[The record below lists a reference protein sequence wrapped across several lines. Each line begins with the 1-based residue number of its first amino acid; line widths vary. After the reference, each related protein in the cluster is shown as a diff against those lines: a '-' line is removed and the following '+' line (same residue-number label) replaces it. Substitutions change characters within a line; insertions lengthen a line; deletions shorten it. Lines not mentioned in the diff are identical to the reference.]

1 MGSCGKSNDK
11 VEGADNETE
20 TTIGCNH
27 RRIGIYAIGG
37 ARKGLGGI
45 LGMPG
50 SALRRVTESVL
61 AGRFLLRSAH
71 DKAHRGHEG
80 AGIFVAHLP

>member
-1 MGSCGKSNDK
+1 MGSCGKSNDN
-11 VEGADNETE
+11 VEEADNETE

-27 RRIGIYAIGG
+27 RRIGIYAIDG
-37 ARKGLGGI
+37 ARKGRGRV

-80 AGIFVAHLP
+80 AGIFVAYLP